1 MVEANKK
8 FESVVAKA
16 KPELKLF
23 QLLNQNKSTYLL
35 FRTMQKWMRG
45 HEFSD
50 QRQTDNINNIQFAKE
65 FFKIVDNSDT
75 GNLNLEQLAI
85 PLIALGLSSDSS
97 FIEKVLK
104 AINPSKFTAER
115 IATAELSL
123 REFTKIFRKDVVAE
137 RLTQCLQNLVI
148 QRKQDIEIKKQRQIE
163 LNQRTKQDINEKTNV
178 RCPVSP
184 RSPTEETKTSDPT
197 QINIQN
203 V

>member
-8 FESVVAKA
+8 FESVIAKA

-35 FRTMQKWMRG
+35 FRTMQNWMRS

-65 FFKIVDNSDT
+65 FFKIVDNGDT

-104 AINPSKFTAER
+104 AINPSKFTSER
-115 IATAELSL
+115 IATAELTL
-123 REFTKIFRKDVVAE
+123 REFTKIFRKDAVAE
-137 RLTQCLQNLVI
+137 RLT
-148 QRKQDIEIKKQRQIE
+148 
-163 LNQRTKQDINEKTNV
+163 
-178 RCPVSP
+178 
-184 RSPTEETKTSDPT
+184 
-197 QINIQN
+197 
-203 V
+203 